1 VAPRYIIGVIS
12 CYQTIIADI
21 LHKEMPDP
29 TLAVRT
35 SVAWNKWLMVELEP
49 LLASYLI
56 QDEEDQ
62 E

>member
-1 VAPRYIIGVIS
+1 
-12 CYQTIIADI
+12 
-21 LHKEMPDP
+21 MPDP

-49 LLASYLI
+49 LLASYFI
-56 QDEEDQ
+56 QDEEGQ